1 MYTTLIKVEDLY
13 QHFQKTN
20 WAIIDCSSS
29 LADREAGRTNYLEA
43 HIPGALYAHLDED
56 LSAPVVPGKTGRHPL
71 PAIEDVVALF
81 SSWGIDEN
89 TQVVVYDDKSGAIA
103 ARLWWMLR
111 WMGHQNVAV
120 LDGGWQKWK
129 QADYPTASGMEHRVP
144 SIFIPKAD
152 HNLALTVEEVSN
164 RSLTTTLIDARTSE
178 RYQGEMEPIDPI
190 AGHIPGALNYPHPE
204 NIGADGLWLS
214 PNDIRIKI
222 EQVLGDMPKHDVV
235 FYCGSG
241 VTACR
246 NILAFEYAGLGKARL
261 YSGSWSGWIADG
273 SRPIE

>member
-13 QHFQKTN
+13 QHFQKAN
-20 WAIIDCSSS
+20 WAVIDCSFS
-29 LADREAGRTNYLEA
+29 LADTEAGRNNYQKE
-43 HIPGALYAHLDED
+43 HIPGALYAHLDDD
-56 LSAPVVPGKTGRHPL
+56 LSSPVIPGKTGRHPL
-71 PAIEDVVALF
+71 PAIEEVVALF

-103 ARLWWMLR
+103 VRLWWMLR

-129 QADYPTASGMEHRVP
+129 QANYPTASGMEHRTP
-144 SIFIPKAD
+144 SIFVPKAD

-164 RSLTTTLIDARTSE
+164 RASTTTLIDARTSE
-178 RYQGEMEPIDPI
+178 RYRGEMEPIDPI

-214 PNDIRIKI
+214 PNDIRIQI
-222 EQVLGDMPKHDVV
+222 EQVLGAMPGNDVV

-261 YSGSWSGWIADG
+261 YPGSWSGWIADG